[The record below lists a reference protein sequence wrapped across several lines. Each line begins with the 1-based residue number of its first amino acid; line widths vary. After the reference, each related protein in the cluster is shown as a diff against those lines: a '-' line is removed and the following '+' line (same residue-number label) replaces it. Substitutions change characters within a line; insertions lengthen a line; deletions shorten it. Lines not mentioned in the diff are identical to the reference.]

1 MDRDEL
7 IRLLQKL
14 PEGTEVFL
22 RGGAGCSD
30 DAWAPQMRVFEYEG
44 MTRAFLQYQIG
55 EQVNFPEG
63 YRNVIEI
70 TNTILEN
77 NDGKIS

>member
-7 IRLLQKL
+7 IQLLQKL
-14 PEGTEVFL
+14 PEGTEVFI
-22 RGGAGCSD
+22 RGGAGWPD
-30 DAWAPQMRVFEYEG
+30 DAWAPQMRVFTYNG
-44 MTRAFLQYQIG
+44 RTTAFLEHKSG
-55 EQVNFPEG
+55 EHVNFPEK
-63 YRNVIEI
+63 YRNVTEI